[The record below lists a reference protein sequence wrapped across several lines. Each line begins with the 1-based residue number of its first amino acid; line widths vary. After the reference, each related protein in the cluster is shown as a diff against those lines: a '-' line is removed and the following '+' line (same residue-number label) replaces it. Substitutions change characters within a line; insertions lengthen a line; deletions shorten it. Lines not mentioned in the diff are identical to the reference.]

1 MLKLSKGGLKVDVSL
16 LPPNVL
22 TDAVKYNPATLL
34 DFTPHNL
41 YPSVI
46 NNCSNY
52 TGWDPKAYKSLHAY
66 QYLCQ
71 DR

>member
-41 YPSVI
+41 
-46 NNCSNY
+46 
-52 TGWDPKAYKSLHAY
+52 
-66 QYLCQ
+66 
-71 DR
+71 